1 MLQFKKNNIKIVL
14 LATSMFLMIGLSAY
28 YIGYL
33 SFTEED
39 KSLPFQETEVIKPE
53 GKIKINANT
62 DLVQKIIYLK
72 CSEEEILRTKPTEK
86 LIGLTIYQLQKV
98 YQGWVFDKFDSD
110 EVDMTLKV
118 DSYCREHANNMFIG
132 ISDGHVA
139 IFYGKP
145 GSKPIIK
152 EKTNIKASQL
162 MTEDVEELKNGI
174 TVGSKE
180 ELLRTLEG
188 MQSR

>member
-1 MLQFKKNNIKIVL
+1 MLHFKKNNIKILL

-39 KSLPFQETEVIKPE
+39 KSFPFQETEVIKPE

-188 MQSR
+188 MQSK

>member
-1 MLQFKKNNIKIVL
+1 MLQIKKINIKFVL
-14 LATSMFLMIGLSAY
+14 LATSMLLIVGLSAY
-28 YIGYL
+28 YIAYL
-33 SFTEED
+33 SFAEED

-62 DLVQKIIYLK
+62 DLVQKIVYLK
-72 CSEEEILRTKPTEK
+72 CNDEELLRTKPTEK
-86 LIGLTIYQLQKV
+86 LVGLTIYQLQKV
-98 YQGWVFDKFDSD
+98 YQGWVFDKFDND
-110 EVDMTLKV
+110 EVDMSLKV
-118 DSYCREHANNMFIG
+118 DSYCREHANNMFVG
-132 ISDGHVA
+132 ISDDNVA

-145 GSKPIIK
+145 GSRPIIK

-162 MTEDVEELKNGI
+162 MAEDVEELKHGI
-174 TVGSKE
+174 VVSSQE